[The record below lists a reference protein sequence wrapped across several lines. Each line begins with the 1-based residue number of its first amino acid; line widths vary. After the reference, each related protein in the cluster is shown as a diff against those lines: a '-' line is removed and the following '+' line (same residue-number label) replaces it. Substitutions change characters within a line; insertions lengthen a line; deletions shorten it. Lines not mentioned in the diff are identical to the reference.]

1 MTQPETLKKTD
12 TEHVLSIDIGVPR
25 EAVWAEITKTGS
37 IQRPLYNCVM
47 ESELR
52 PGAKLRYYSPNKKRV
67 FVVGE
72 VVEVT
77 PPERFVHT
85 YVFTQ
90 VMDEPPT
97 LVTWELAEIAT
108 GSRVTVTHS
117 GWTDAHKAPEKS
129 AGGWNDILGM
139 LKDDLEGQISLKWRV
154 MYKLMNTF
162 MVMMPK
168 STTVE
173 EVEKGGW

>member
-1 MTQPETLKKTD
+1 MTEPRTLKKTP
-12 TEHVLSIDIGVPR
+12 EESVLSIDIDVPR
-25 EAVWAEITKTGS
+25 DAVWAEITKTGS

-47 ESELR
+47 ESELV

-77 PPERFVHT
+77 APSRFVHT

-90 VMDEPPT
+90 KIHEPPT
-97 LVTWELAEIAT
+97 LVTWELDEIDT
-108 GSRVTVTHS
+108 GCRVTVTHS
-117 GWTDAHKAPEKS
+117 GWTEEHKAPEKT
-129 AGGWNDILGM
+129 AGGWGDILGM
-139 LKDDLEGQISLKWRV
+139 LKDELEGEISFKWR
-154 MYKLMNTF
+154 MLYRLGNAF
-162 MVMMPK
+162 MFMMPK

-173 EVEKGGW
+173 EVERAGW